1 MSSQPTESPL
11 TLRLWLVE
19 RTEDVGYDEYYAK
32 LVRAPD
38 RDSAR
43 RHAAQKVGD
52 EGTGAWLD
60 PKRSRVT
67 RVREDGKPGVVL
79 ESFNAG

>member
-1 MSSQPTESPL
+1 MTSLTSNVL
-11 TLRLWLVE
+11 TLHLWLVQ
-19 RTEDVGYDEYYAK
+19 RTEHIGYDEYDAK

-43 RHAAQKVGD
+43 RHAAHKAGD
-52 EGTGAWLD
+52 EGAGAWLD
-60 PKRSRVT
+60 PARSKVT
-67 RVREDGKPGVVL
+67 RVREDGKPGVIL